1 MEVNDR
7 PTQSGGDDENTTKAS
22 KANDN
27 AFMMVIYRKLVHF
40 LMNELKLW
48 GKHLL
53 IAYVYFLTSM
63 KSALKLL
70 DITVIS

>member
-7 PTQSGGDDENTTKAS
+7 PIQSGGDDENTTKAS
-22 KANDN
+22 KLDDN
-27 AFMMVIYRKLVHF
+27 AFTMVIYQKLVHF

-53 IAYVYFLTSM
+53 TTYV
-63 KSALKLL
+63 
-70 DITVIS
+70 